1 MFTPIWVQIKRP
13 FAPSV
18 NFSFVVLSFCQF
30 FLLLES
36 IMHSECIKRYI
47 FSANLFERFCFYFH
61 NLSVLLSE
69 LATHTVWACSV
80 LLLWFCPGEFT
91 ILPGRIYNFPR
102 ENLQR
107 IFSTKKVLS
116 LHTESIKRQGWS
128 LIKLKLIIVF

>member
-18 NFSFVVLSFCQF
+18 NISFVVLSFCQF

-47 FSANLFERFCFYFH
+47 LSANLFERFCFYCH
-61 NLSVLLSE
+61 KLAVLLSK
-69 LATHTVWACSV
+69 LAAITFGYVP
-80 LLLWFCPGEFT
+80 FYYFGF
-91 ILPGRIYNFPR
+91 GRRIYNFAR

-116 LHTESIKRQGWS
+116 SHTEYIKIQGWS